1 MMSAI
6 FSNQFTAIFALILGF
21 GFLIFVHELGHFA
34 VAKWVGIRA
43 TQFAIGFGNAI
54 VSYRKGIGVRM
65 GGTEKE
71 YITRALDALKEE
83 GKSVD
88 GLDEHKRNQMIMEK
102 ADELGLGETEYR
114 WNTLPLGGYVK
125 MLGQEDMD
133 PAAQSDDPRSFNRK
147 SIGARA
153 AVISAGVIMNLIFG
167 LIFFIICFQMG
178 VKFPA
183 AVVGGVGLDEPAHV
197 TYADGHEGDP
207 NYRGLEPGDVITHLD
222 GIPITDMAEV
232 RIATALGKGGQAVAM
247 TVEREG
253 EAEPLLFKIT
263 AKPSDRNEG
272 LLSAGIQPGYTLVVG
287 ESSKEGRAGQAA
299 VTEGGTFD
307 GVGLLPGMTVT
318 AISGQPVENY
328 GQFYRAFAALDRP
341 KSTITFTPA
350 QDGEPIV
357 VEAVAAPSLV
367 RSAVKDQLKER
378 NAANLLGL
386 RPATL
391 LPDVVEDKPADNA
404 GVLAGDVLARFGPV
418 AWPGLE
424 DVSKIIE
431 AADGAP
437 MELAVWRDGERVDL
451 GQVEPSRK
459 RIGVTLTQWTVS
471 DRVGSVIPDSAF
483 DRASTDRPLPPGSR
497 LLSVGQTP
505 VGNWTEF
512 QQAVSEA
519 IAAEGDSDQA
529 VVISLQFEINL
540 GDEPTTETY
549 AVALSPEDL
558 AQLRQELVWRPPSGF
573 GLEPLMTT
581 IKADGPVDAT
591 LIGFDKTGQFIQQ
604 TYITL
609 LRLIQGT
616 IGLNNL
622 RGPVGIVD
630 EGAKVAAQGL
640 AYYLFFL
647 GLISVNLAVLNFL
660 PIPIVDG
667 GLMVFLM
674 IEKIKGSPASPQVQ
688 TAVALVGI
696 VGLACVF
703 LYVTFNDISRIVM
716 G

>member
-6 FSNQFTAIFALILGF
+6 FSNNFTAVIALILGF

-54 VSYRKGIGVRM
+54 VSYRKGIGIRM

-133 PAAQSDDPRSFNRK
+133 PSAQSDDPRSFNRK

-153 AVISAGVIMNLIFG
+153 AVISAGVVMNLIFG

-183 AVVGGVGLDEPAHV
+183 AVVGGVELDKPADI
-197 TYADGHEGDP
+197 TYAEGHDGDP
-207 NYRGLEPGDVITHLD
+207 AYRGLEPGDIITHIN
-222 GIPITDMAEV
+222 GKPITDMAEV
-232 RIATALGKGGQAVAM
+232 RIATALGKGGKPVEM
-247 TVEREG
+247 TVDREG
-253 EAEPLLFKIT
+253 ESGPLTFNIT
-263 AKPSDRNEG
+263 AVASEKNEG
-272 LLSAGIQPGYTLVVG
+272 LLSAGIAPAETLTLG
-287 ESSKEGRAGQAA
+287 ESRSLDRAGEAA
-299 VTEGGTFD
+299 VTPGSVFEGI
-307 GVGLLPGMTVT
+307 GLKPGMVV
-318 AISGQPVENY
+318 AAVNGQAVENY
-328 GQFYRAFAALDRP
+328 GQYYRAFRGLDSP
-341 KSTITFTPA
+341 N
-350 QDGEPIV
+350 
-357 VEAVAAPSLV
+357 VEIGFGASAGNAEVSAETVARPSLIRTKV
-367 RSAVKDQLKER
+367 GDVPMRH
-378 NAANLLGL
+378 LLGL
-386 RPATL
+386 RPVTS
-391 LPDVVEDKPADNA
+391 LPTVVEGKPAAKA
-404 GVLAGDVLARFGPV
+404 GVQFGDLLARLGSV
-418 AWPGLE
+418 SWPAIE
-424 DVSKIIE
+424 DISGVVK
-431 AADGAP
+431 AADGE
-437 MELAVWRDGERVDL
+437 ELEIAVQRDGKLMDL
-451 GQVEPSRK
+451 GQVKPR
-459 RIGVTLTQWTVS
+459 RNLIGVGLNPATDLPLVAS
-471 DRVGSVIPDSAF
+471 AIPGSAF
-483 DRASTDRPLPPGSR
+483 DRAASDRPLPPGSR
-497 LLSVGQTP
+497 LMAVNDREIT
-505 VGNWTEF
+505 NWTEF
-512 QQAVSEA
+512 QHAVSDSVRD
-519 IAAEGDSDQA
+519 AETTANLKITFG
-529 VVISLQFEINL
+529 INL
-540 GDEPTTETY
+540 GDQQTTETY
-549 AVALSPEDL
+549 DLTLTEAELSTLQDEL
-558 AQLRQELVWRPPSGF
+558 AWLPPGGF

-581 IKADGPVDAT
+581 VKANSPIEAT
-591 LIGFDKTGQFIQQ
+591 TIGIDKTGQFIQQ

-616 IGLNNL
+616 IGLDNL

-630 EGAKVAAQGL
+630 EGAKVAAQGM

-647 GLISVNLAVLNFL
+647 GLISINLAVLNFL

-667 GLMVFLM
+667 GLMVFLL
-674 IEKIKGSPASPQVQ
+674 IEKIKGSPASPKVQ
-688 TAVALVGI
+688 TAVALVGL

-703 LYVTFNDISRIVM
+703 LYVTFNDISRIVA